1 MIRDAKRRAPRS
13 PLRLNTMS
21 PSRIPPQT
29 DQPESAYELYLM
41 RHGVAVMRG
50 SAGYTEDARR
60 PLTPDGKK
68 KMREIARGLKRQGLV
83 LAWVVTSPLV
93 RAVETAEIVF
103 DSLEVNAPMD
113 FCEALRPGGAAEALI
128 AFLAKHPER
137 KRVLAVGHEP
147 DLTTMAARLIGA
159 GHHAKLALKKGGCCQ
174 IIFEEFPPKSPGQLV
189 WWLTPRLLRKLG

>member
-1 MIRDAKRRAPRS
+1 
-13 PLRLNTMS
+13 MS
-21 PSRIPPQT
+21 PARIPPET
-29 DQPESAYELYLM
+29 EPSGTAYELYLM
-41 RHGVAVMRG
+41 RHGIAVMRG
-50 SAGYTEDARR
+50 SAGYIEDARR

-83 LAWVVTSPLV
+83 LDWVVTSPLV

-103 DSLEVNAPMD
+103 DSLAVNTPMD
-113 FCEALRPGGAAEALI
+113 FCEALRPGGSAEALI

-159 GHHAKLALKKGGCCQ
+159 GHHAKLAFKKGGCCL
-174 IIFEEFPPKSPGQLV
+174 ITFEEFPPKSPGQLA
-189 WWLTPRLLRKLG
+189 WWLTPRLLRKLS